1 MRRAFYRV
9 SSKLELH
16 HLEFLCLRQDFSSG
30 IRVTDHPADSRILL
44 SLSFVSFDYIM
55 LLSGGISFHV
65 YYFKRM
71 CSNCGT
77 LH

>member
-1 MRRAFYRV
+1 MLTTFYRV

-16 HLEFLCLRQDFSSG
+16 HLESLCLRHDFSSG
-30 IRVTDHPADSRILL
+30 IRVTDHSADSRILL

-55 LLSGGISFHV
+55 LLSGGTSFHL
-65 YYFKRM
+65 YYFKWM
-71 CSNCGT
+71 CSNCDS